1 MDFLFEFGEHFFRR
15 FGLVLFGFVLLCVFW
30 WCSGLVVVEV
40 LRVGGRA
47 CLGVKVDLP
56 GCSAPL
62 LLVVA
67 EKGFV
72 MCGFLNLEV
81 AERLGVAAAVV
92 SGVRSFGD
100 VLGAEVRAVT
110 GRAVELGVRVGMK
123 GEEALRLMF

>member
-1 MDFLFEFGEHFFRR
+1 
-15 FGLVLFGFVLLCVFW
+15 
-30 WCSGLVVVEV
+30 
-40 LRVGGRA
+40 
-47 CLGVKVDLP
+47 
-56 GCSAPL
+56 
-62 LLVVA
+62 
-67 EKGFV
+67 